1 MTHLSHAGYAVE
13 LTQEQAD
20 DVFLGGEGRVGFSK
34 SAEGE
39 EFTVNV
45 TDPDSIEQLD
55 QLYDL
60 TNVYVEKVG
69 LVRRPAGRTTQ
80 GGERRP
86 TFFFYA
92 KSEDYD
98 EIDGGDSMGPKK
110 YNAYDFE
117 MTERG
122 AVSPFLS
129 MVDEEFAENRGK
141 MSYADCLETVSRNS
155 PDALFLHDCWSA
167 AWSAGKP
174 DPLPQWLQG
183 RFLSCHSEWFAEVE
197 GETVSFGDFDLA
209 EAVQQ
214 YAEEL
219 GESGMDAASALAEA
233 RAQMGELFGS
243 QPSEAAKSERLGR
256 DEKLVVLR
264 RIVADI
270 LEAELERGESLSNP
284 ELPFRLQRESA
295 YARPDLLSSLGQGV
309 WERTVK
315 GVIDG
320 WR

>member
-1 MTHLSHAGYAVE
+1 MTGHLTHSGYALE
-13 LTQEQAD
+13 LSQEECD
-20 DVFLGGEGRVGFSK
+20 RRFLGEDVERFSK
-34 SAEGE
+34 SAEGD
-39 EFTVNV
+39 EFLGTVAV
-45 TDPDSIEQLD
+45 TDPDSLEQLERYE
-55 QLYDL
+55 LF
-60 TNVYVEKVG
+60 NVRVKQVG
-69 LVRRPAGRTTQ
+69 LVRRPAGRSGTKGGTQ
-80 GGERRP
+80 PGRP
-86 TFFFYA
+86 NTFFFI
-92 KSEDYD
+92 KS
-98 EIDGGDSMGPKK
+98 DGGESMGPKR
-110 YNAYDFE
+110 YNAYDFSMSE
-117 MTERG
+117 KG
-122 AVSPFLS
+122 ALSPFLS
-129 MVDEEFAENRGK
+129 MVDEAFAENRGK